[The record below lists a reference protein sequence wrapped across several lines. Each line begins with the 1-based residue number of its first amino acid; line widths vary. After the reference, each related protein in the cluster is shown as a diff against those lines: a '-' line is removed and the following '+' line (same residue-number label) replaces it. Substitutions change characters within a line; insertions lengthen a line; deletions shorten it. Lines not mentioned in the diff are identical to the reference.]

1 LLSSRTEIQHLPK
14 SPNYFAAL
22 SPDADF
28 DTDIMDIDSPSP
40 SQSTLVV
47 ASWTTNA
54 GVSEL
59 SDDIFSHL
67 QQKKQRDSKAGELA
81 VDAPTYIKPQRH
93 IDSKTK
99 ISHVYDLTFS
109 STEESMLTSQHL
121 NCSNHL
127 HPLSAKQILPISF
140 YHTIRTNNIIHL
152 YQRLSTFRHL
162 TKAKC
167 LYTSNPT
174 TNAKC
179 IC

>member
-1 LLSSRTEIQHLPK
+1 MVILIPIKIDHGKPITKVKVRTRIVIK
-14 SPNYFAAL
+14 
-22 SPDADF
+22 
-28 DTDIMDIDSPSP
+28 MR
-40 SQSTLVV
+40 TLVGSGYYNIIFNKKNNV
-47 ASWTTNA
+47 IAKQENSRLMLQPTLNHNA
-54 GVSEL
+54 IL
-59 SDDIFSHL
+59 TARL
-67 QQKKQRDSKAGELA
+67 RLA
-81 VDAPTYIKPQRH
+81 N
-93 IDSKTK
+93 
-99 ISHVYDLTFS
+99 VYDLTFS

-127 HPLSAKQILPISF
+127 HPLSTKQILPISF